1 MIKLM
6 TCGENS
12 IFAMLVVLS
21 LPGIAHPQDAAALQ
35 PAQKEAA
42 MKASAPAPKRD
53 LTGVWMLRNPPSM
66 RSYMGASF
74 TKEEPELTPWA
85 LEKYKEAKNSNNG
98 KYTLESTN
106 DPVITRCYPPG
117 TPRVYFHPYPFEFVR
132 ADKYWLMLFE
142 YDHTNRRIYSDGRPL
157 PSDPDPTWMG
167 SSVGHWSDDY
177 SFVVETVGFNQKT
190 WLDRLGH
197 PHSEQ
202 LKVTETFRRKDL
214 DHLEI
219 DFKFEDPK
227 VFLKPWTATFFAEL
241 RPGWELGE
249 ISCSGD
255 YMDFSK
261 FEK

>member
-6 TCGENS
+6 TWGVT
-12 IFAMLVVLS
+12 FALALLMAFS
-21 LPGIAHPQDAAALQ
+21 LLKFVQQADAAQQ
-35 PAQKEAA
+35 PAQEDAGKPR
-42 MKASAPAPKRD
+42 APAPKRD

-66 RSYMGASF
+66 RSFMGASF

-85 LEKYKEAKNSNNG
+85 LDKYKEAKNSNNG

-117 TPRVYFHPYPFEFVR
+117 TPRVYFHPYPFEFVK

-157 PSDPDPTWMG
+157 PTDPDPTWMG
-167 SSVGHWSDDY
+167 YSVGQWSDDHT
-177 SFVVETVGFNQKT
+177 FVVETVGLNEKT

-197 PHSEQ
+197 PHSDQ
-202 LKVTETFRRKDL
+202 LKVTETFRRQDM
-214 DHLEI
+214 DHLQI

-227 VFLKPWTATFFAEL
+227 ALLKPWTATFYAEL